1 MTKEL
6 FEIFFNIIVNAYQG
20 FIVTWFLVQ
29 CLKLKEQYSKK
40 LVYIVGTIT
49 IFAYLEVQVLITN
62 FEGIGVLLLMAFT
75 SLFSVLFFQGTFIR
89 KLLYNVILIIST
101 VFTATL
107 VGSIVGLIS
116 SVGYIQLVSNNS
128 MPKYIS
134 MVLNQIVLWIVF
146 QFIVKLIRQN
156 MLGFHA
162 GYTVLVI
169 SMSVISVFTVVVLQ
183 HLVEG
188 RNEQYKLF
196 YTCAVVVGI
205 ILLLTV
211 SLIMYGINERNH
223 IEKLQQEM
231 EISAYRR
238 QKHDVKEITRNY
250 QEMENVRHEMNKV
263 IVTTSRLLQ
272 DGKYAEAQKFI
283 EQFQTEENDRVRK
296 VYYTDNIILNYL
308 LNQKIEVCQKRNI
321 HMKYIIN
328 GVIDGIKDIDL
339 HCIVSNLL
347 DNAIEATQK
356 LDNKNISFSIFGNPY
371 SIYIEVSNT
380 VAENVL
386 QCNPKLQSSKTEG
399 HHGYGIKNVRATVE
413 KYQGEIRYR
422 QKLEGYL
429 TCEVVMMKNFT
440 TETGNLRH
448 DN

>member
-1 MTKEL
+1 
-6 FEIFFNIIVNAYQG
+6 
-20 FIVTWFLVQ
+20 
-29 CLKLKEQYSKK
+29 
-40 LVYIVGTIT
+40 
-49 IFAYLEVQVLITN
+49 
-62 FEGIGVLLLMAFT
+62 
-75 SLFSVLFFQGTFIR
+75 
-89 KLLYNVILIIST
+89 
-101 VFTATL
+101 
-107 VGSIVGLIS
+107 
-116 SVGYIQLVSNNS
+116 

-440 TETGNLRH
+440 TETGNSRQ